1 MTKKIIGVYKI
12 SNKIGPEEKYY
23 IGYSRNIINRW
34 YQHRYDL
41 KKNRHCNPHL
51 QHYYNKHGPDCFN
64 YEILHECENELE
76 AQKQELYYLENPN
89 IRNELYNTTFSNS
102 DGILYHSEDA
112 IQRMKQ
118 GLINSYKN
126 GRKRT
131 NTRKVIIDNITY
143 PSIKEAHR
151 QLGVPVHKIRYCLK
165 SENYL
170 NYKYADNINEISEE
184 TREKCRNSHKGK
196 ELSSYINNFKS
207 IVIDDII
214 YKSISEAA
222 RELNTYRST
231 IYSRLNS
238 PNKKFANYKYL

>member
-12 SNKIGPEEKYY
+12 SNKICPEEKYY

-34 YQHRYDL
+34 CQHRYDL
-41 KKNRHCNPHL
+41 KRNKHRNPHL
-51 QHYYNKHGPDCFN
+51 QNYYNKHGPDCFN

-89 IRNELYNTTFSNS
+89 IRNELYNVTFANS
-102 DGILYHSEDA
+102 DGIMYHAEDT
-112 IQRMKQ
+112 IQKMKQ
-118 GLINSYKN
+118 CQINIYKK
-126 GRKRT
+126 GRIITNKR
-131 NTRKVIIDNITY
+131 NVIIDNINY

-151 QLGVPVHKIRYCLK
+151 QLGVPVHKIRYCLQ
-165 SENYL
+165 SDNDL

-184 TREKCRNSHKGK
+184 TRAKYSNSHKSR
-196 ELSSYINNFKS
+196 ERSSYLHNFKS

-214 YKSISEAA
+214 YKSIAEAA

>member
-1 MTKKIIGVYKI
+1 MV
-12 SNKIGPEEKYY
+12 
-23 IGYSRNIINRW
+23 
-34 YQHRYDL
+34 H
-41 KKNRHCNPHL
+41 
-51 QHYYNKHGPDCFN
+51 DCFN

-165 SENYL
+165 SEN
-170 NYKYADNINEISEE
+170 I
-184 TREKCRNSHKGK
+184 
-196 ELSSYINNFKS
+196 
-207 IVIDDII
+207 
-214 YKSISEAA
+214 
-222 RELNTYRST
+222 
-231 IYSRLNS
+231 
-238 PNKKFANYKYL
+238 

>member
-12 SNKIGPEEKYY
+12 SNKICPEEKYY

-34 YQHRYDL
+34 KQHSYDL
-41 KKNRHCNPHL
+41 KTNRHCNPHL
-51 QHYYNKHGPDCFN
+51 QNYYNKHGPDCFN

-89 IRNELYNTTFSNS
+89 IRNELYNVTFANS
-102 DGILYHSEDA
+102 DGIMYHSEDT
-112 IQRMKQ
+112 IQKMKQ
-118 GLINSYKN
+118 CQINIYKK
-126 GRKRT
+126 GRIIANKR
-131 NTRKVIIDNITY
+131 NVIIDNINY
-143 PSIKEAHR
+143 PSIREAHR
-151 QLGVPVHKIRYCLK
+151 QLGIPIHKISYCLK
-165 SENYL
+165 SDNYL

-184 TREKCRNSHKGK
+184 TRAKKSNINREHYG
-196 ELSSYINNFKS
+196 LVNNFKS

-214 YKSISEAA
+214 YKSIAEAA
-222 RELNTYRST
+222 RDLKTYRST